1 MRGALSRLLTA
12 HSLVCSM
19 GQVTVRTDLTEELLP
34 DGLAFATYHARAN
47 DEAPAA
53 PKRAQG
59 IAPENGC

>member
-1 MRGALSRLLTA
+1 
-12 HSLVCSM
+12 M

-34 DGLAFATYHARAN
+34 DSLAFATYHARAN